1 MICLEV
7 WVNGEKICLAGTG
20 IGKGVLNSIIDLNS
34 IGSEG
39 AEKYINLHVGAL
51 VNDEHLHWTE
61 QRHPLEVGDEVIIKI
76 VEADA
81 ADEPVR
87 KHPHKRQEQK

>member
-34 IGSEG
+34 IGPEG
-39 AEKYINLHVGAL
+39 ATKYINLDVGGL
-51 VNDEHLHWTE
+51 VNEEYLRWIE
-61 QRHPLEVGDEVIIKI
+61 RHSLEVGDEVTIKI
-76 VEADA
+76 VEADTV
-81 ADEPVR
+81 DEPVR
-87 KHPHKRQEQK
+87 KYTRKKE

>member
-34 IGSEG
+34 IGPEG
-39 AEKYINLHVGAL
+39 AVKHINLHVGGL
-51 VNDEHLHWTE
+51 VNDEHLRWTE
-61 QRHPLEVGDEVIIKI
+61 KRHPLEVGDEVTIKI
-76 VEADA
+76 VEADTV
-81 ADEPVR
+81 DEPVR
-87 KHPHKRQEQK
+87 KYPHKEQEQK

>member
-7 WVNGEKICLAGTG
+7 WVNGEKICLAGVG
-20 IGKGVLNSIIDLNS
+20 DGVLNCIVDGGRRGIKSQFS
-34 IGSEG
+34 
-39 AEKYINLHVGAL
+39 VGGL
-51 VNDEHLHWTE
+51 VNDEYVHWT
-61 QRHPLEVGDEVIIKI
+61 QRNHFLEVGDEVIIKI

-87 KHPHKRQEQK
+87 KRPRKKE